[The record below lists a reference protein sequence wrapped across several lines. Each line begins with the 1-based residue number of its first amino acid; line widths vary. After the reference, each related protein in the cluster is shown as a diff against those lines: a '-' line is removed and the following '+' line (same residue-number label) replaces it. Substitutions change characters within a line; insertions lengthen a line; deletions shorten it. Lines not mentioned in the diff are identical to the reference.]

1 MAGED
6 VDWAGLA
13 HHLGQQPVG
22 LGHLSVERE
31 DVVGV
36 EHELQPLPAVQLLD
50 RVRARAH
57 SVVQF
62 AHADSADADLV
73 GELGRASHRRVDDDG
88 GVEQHPALGRPAHL
102 VPGPSQGSAGRSSP
116 KMSSASARSRRH
128 CSASTGG
135 SWARAALNSA
145 AGTRRLPGNLQ
156 CE

>member
-22 LGHLSVERE
+22 LGHVSVERE

-88 GVEQHPALGRPAHL
+88 GVCRAA
-102 VPGPSQGSAGRSSP
+102 PG
-116 KMSSASARSRRH
+116 ARS
-128 CSASTGG
+128 
-135 SWARAALNSA
+135 
-145 AGTRRLPGNLQ
+145 TRSPRPRSIPGV
-156 CE
+156 CR